1 MRKILFLGIMIM
13 AVCSGSAYAADETDS
28 IVSIDSDSAMLGDSD
43 STILVTS
50 DSALAEEPSG
60 TIPAR
65 GGRIDWFQLIIEI
78 GYIAGVFVVFPLI
91 VITNICERLSVP
103 SPEKR
108 GIIQSASVLDEDE
121 RNFRASLILR
131 KIEEKL
137 TLTKGKDGNEWLT
150 ITKGSQARFLKH
162 GLDYINK
169 VLVPTDIELVKR
181 TIEFNEV
188 YIDRVKRLFTGSGW
202 IITCSVLVGG
212 IFYLSGGISSFLIL
226 HLVALLSYIMASRPT
241 SYAFLKRMERM
252 GGHRGLISA
261 IMSSLFMGSAEK
273 HYVSV
278 NGGTWKRDHESE
290 FTSGIIGLLITFVVA
305 MLLGFFTGF
314 IAIINFLLNY
324 SNSIML
330 PFNSGESWFEKKIQE

>member
-1 MRKILFLGIMIM
+1 MRKILFLGILIM
-13 AVCSGSAYAADETDS
+13 VVCSGSAYTTDETDS

-43 STILVTS
+43 STTPVTTDS
-50 DSALAEEPSG
+50 DIAEDSSG
-60 TIPAR
+60 MIPTR
-65 GGRIDWFQLIIEI
+65 GGRIDWFQLIFEI
-78 GYIAGVFVVFPLI
+78 GYIVGVFVVFPLI

-103 SPEKR
+103 NPEKQ
-108 GIIQSASVLDEDE
+108 GILQSTSVLDEDE
-121 RNFRASLILR
+121 RNFRASIVLR
-131 KIEEKL
+131 KIEEML
-137 TLTKGKDGNEWLT
+137 TLSKDKDDNEWLT

-188 YIDRVKRLFTGSGW
+188 YKDRVKRIFTGSGW
-202 IITCSVLVGG
+202 IITCSVLTGG

-226 HLVALLSYIMASRPT
+226 HLVALISYIMASRPT
-241 SYAFLKRMERM
+241 SYAFLKRMERT

-261 IMSSLFMGSAEK
+261 VMSSLFMGSGEK

-278 NGGTWKRDHESE
+278 NGGAWERDHESE
-290 FTSGIIGLLITFVVA
+290 FASGIFGLLITFVVA

-324 SNSIML
+324 STSIML
-330 PFNSGESWFEKKIQE
+330 PFSSGESWFKKKIQE